1 MRTSG
6 KRDFDHLASREYES
20 GRVETKICR
29 DAGRFRHPDRAGNR
43 WRLHGL
49 RPITGL
55 GTTMGTAAVILLEH
69 GPTGMP
75 AVFSDPEAVII
86 AERAAEVGPAL
97 AAAERARRNG
107 AWVAGYVAYE
117 AGFALEPRLARL
129 MPRRRPGPLVAL
141 GLFAGPAAAGPVLAR
156 AGDEGKR
163 TEMTAPVPALGR
175 RAYGNA
181 ARKVFDYIAAG
192 DCYQVNLTF
201 PMTAR
206 LVSGTPLGLYG
217 AFRRTGVVGHGAYVD
232 LGVGPVI
239 VSRSPE
245 LFFRLETGGR
255 IVARPMKGTA
265 PRDPDPARDARI
277 AAALQASVKDRA
289 ENLMIVD
296 LLRNDI
302 ARIARIGSVKV
313 PALFAM
319 ERYSTVHQM
328 TSTIEGQLAA
338 APSLPALMAAL
349 FPCGSVTGAPKIRAM
364 EIIREVEPAP
374 RGIYCGAIG
383 WMSPGGEA
391 DFSVAIR
398 TLSVTG
404 RDIVMN
410 VGGGLTH
417 GSTATGEWEEAL
429 WKARFVKAAVSRD

>member
-1 MRTSG
+1 
-6 KRDFDHLASREYES
+6 
-20 GRVETKICR
+20 
-29 DAGRFRHPDRAGNR
+29 
-43 WRLHGL
+43 
-49 RPITGL
+49 
-55 GTTMGTAAVILLEH
+55 VILLEH
-69 GPTGMP
+69 GPGGKP
-75 AVFSDPEAVII
+75 ALFAAPRRVITAQTP
-86 AERAAEVGPAL
+86 AEVARALKAAEA
-97 AAAERARRNG
+97 ARRNG
-107 AWVAGYVAYE
+107 AWVAGYIAYE
-117 AGFALEPRLARL
+117 AGFALEPKLARL

-141 GLFAGPAAAGPVLAR
+141 GLFDAPEAAEAALAQ
-156 AGDEGKR
+156 AAEEGR
-163 TEMTAPVPALGR
+163 TTAMTAPVPQIGR

-201 PMTAR
+201 PMQAR
-206 LVSGTPLGLYG
+206 LLSGSPLGLYG
-217 AFRRTGVVGHGAYVD
+217 AFRRTGAVGHGAYVD

-245 LFFRLETGGR
+245 LFFRLEAGGR
-255 IVARPMKGTA
+255 IIARPMKGTA
-265 PRDPDPARDARI
+265 PRDPDPARDAAI

-302 ARIARIGSVKV
+302 ARIARVGSVQV

-328 TSTIEGQLAA
+328 TSTVEGVLDAP
-338 APSLPALMAAL
+338 PSLPALMAAL

-374 RGIYCGAIG
+374 RGVYCGAIG
-383 WMSPGGEA
+383 WMSPEGQA

-398 TLSVTG
+398 TLAITG
-404 RDIVMN
+404 QDIVMN

-429 WKARFVKAAVSRD
+429 WKARFVKAAVSRA